1 MRMNLADGPID
12 VFTINPR
19 TTDQVLYWRDIQTVT
34 RLSQKFDCTG
44 VLIFTGNDVYV
55 DPWLVAHQ
63 LLNETETLCPL
74 IAVNPVYM
82 HPFTAA
88 KMISSFAYLYKRKVY
103 LNLVTG
109 TALSYLEAL
118 GDGLSH
124 DERYERLQEYVQ
136 IVSLLLSGPGLVNF
150 SGKYY
155 QVSNLFLLPSVP
167 AELFPGFL
175 IAGQSEAA
183 QRICAEV
190 GGTGMQMLKPQLEQA
205 VTSQRGIH
213 FGIVTRG
220 KESEAWEAAKRLYP
234 EDEEGREVLDFSM
247 GNTDSVWKR
256 DLKGISDDPRSLPPN
271 YWLTPFRNLKADCP
285 TVVGDYEY
293 VAGLLVRLIERGIRT
308 FILEIAP
315 QEQEF
320 YHINVAFEMAAKR
333 IFSGDGA
340 LAARPREAV
349 EPDAFAG

>member
-1 MRMNLADGPID
+1 MRMNLAGEAID
-12 VFTINPR
+12 IFTINPR
-19 TTDQVLYWRDIQTVT
+19 TTDQVLYWKDIQTVT

-55 DPWLVAHQ
+55 DPWIVAHQ
-63 LLNETETLCPL
+63 VLNETATLCPL

-88 KMISSFAYLYKRKVY
+88 KMISSFAYLFKRKVY

-124 DERYERLQEYVQ
+124 DERYDRLQEYVQ
-136 IVSLLLSGPGLVNF
+136 IVSQLLSGPGLVNF

-167 AELFPGFL
+167 ASLFPGFL

-183 QRICAEV
+183 QRICAQV
-190 GGTGMQMLKPQLEQA
+190 DGTGMQMLKPQLEQA
-205 VTSQRGIH
+205 VNGQRGIH
-213 FGIVTRG
+213 FGIVTRDQEQ
-220 KESEAWEAAKRLYP
+220 KAWDAAKCLYP
-234 EDEEGREVLDFSM
+234 EDEEGREILDYSM
-247 GNTDSVWKR
+247 SNTDSVWKR
-256 DLKGISDDPRSLPPN
+256 HLKGISDDPGSLPPN

-285 TVVGDYEY
+285 TIVGDYEY
-293 VAGLLVRLIERGIRT
+293 VASLLVRLIERGIRT
-308 FILEIAP
+308 FILEIP
-315 QEQEF
+315 PEEQEF
-320 YHINVAFEMAAKR
+320 HHINVAFEMAAKQMLSR
-333 IFSGDGA
+333 LD
-340 LAARPREAV
+340 ARPGHLRQTV
-349 EPDAFAG
+349 EQNAYAS

>member
-1 MRMNLADGPID
+1 MRMNLADEAVD

-19 TTDQVLYWRDIQTVT
+19 TTDPVLYWKDIQAVT
-34 RLSQKFDCTG
+34 RFSQKFDCTG

-55 DPWLVAHQ
+55 DPWIVANQ
-63 LLNETETLCPL
+63 VLNETETLCPL
-74 IAVNPVYM
+74 VAVNPVYM

-124 DERYERLQEYVQ
+124 DERYDRLQEYVQ
-136 IVSLLLSGPGLVNF
+136 IVSLLLGGPGLVTF

-155 QVSNLFLLPSVP
+155 QVADLFLLPPVP
-167 AELFPGFL
+167 ASLLPGFL

-183 QRICAEV
+183 QRICAQV

-213 FGIVTRG
+213 FGIVTRENEP
-220 KESEAWEAAKRLYP
+220 KAWAAAKRLYP
-234 EDEEGREVLDFSM
+234 EDEEGREIFDYSM
-247 GNTDSVWKR
+247 TNTDSVWKR
-256 DLKGISDDPRSLPPN
+256 HLKGISDDPRSLPPN

-293 VAGLLVRLIERGIRT
+293 VADLLARLIKRGIRS
-308 FILEIAP
+308 FILEIP
-315 QEQEF
+315 PEEQEF

-333 IFSGDGA
+333 LLSRPGA
-340 LAARPREAV
+340 TTGPTCEAV
-349 EPDAFAG
+349 EPGIYAG